1 MGNAKNKDGAD
12 GLNLNSSVNR
22 EAYREMRVA
31 QETRASQQGDTS
43 PDTAE
48 AMDRQFAT
56 EDYKRGQEVDNFMAS
71 QNRAAYVKSQRDYFN
86 SVSEGMT
93 AQSILN
99 NGGVQLANTQSIEG
113 GAAGIVAAGGQRKGS
128 RQTIE
133 GGAAGIVA
141 AGGQKTAQTLGI
153 GSTFREQ
160 LNAVRWGSAM
170 QKIRTAER
178 EYKRRQ
184 KEKKENDGGLAAA
197 RQRHT
202 GKNFFSHRPMFTV
215 GSVTYN
221 PMTFNSYFPQVGT
234 YRACEEGW
242 PPMTDGPSDTLNRV
256 TLQTGRNYRASQPLY
271 GP

>member
-1 MGNAKNKDGAD
+1 MNPAQKEAQDKIIRESNDMAAAERAKSMEAD
-12 GLNLNSSVNR
+12 ENQARGLKL
-22 EAYREMRVA
+22 A
-31 QETRASQQGDTS
+31 QETQDQQSRFNSMLEAQGEHI
-43 PDTAE
+43 TA
-48 AMDRQFAT
+48 A
-56 EDYKRGQEVDNFMAS
+56 
-71 QNRAAYVKSQRDYFN
+71 QNRAAYVQSQRDYFN

-113 GAAGIVAAGGQRKGS
+113 GAAGIIAAGGQRKGS

-141 AGGQKTAQTLGI
+141 AGGQKTAPTIGI

-170 QKIRTAER
+170 QKVRTAER

-202 GKNFFSHRPMFTV
+202 GKNFFSHRPMLTV

-221 PMTFNSYFPQVGT
+221 PMTFNGYFPQVGT

-242 PPMTDGPSDTLNRV
+242 PQMTDGASDTLNRV
-256 TLQTGRNYRASQPLY
+256 TLQAGRRYRASQARFNP
-271 GP
+271 